1 MRKGAATP
9 LPMTGL
15 PANRTLLPAI
25 AAGFLIF
32 SITLAAADILSF
44 PSSRTDL
51 SPEELKRVHDV
62 VSPTGN
68 FLKAEPY
75 EAMQGGALTAIDKVN
90 RDIFS
95 KPSASLNQEQGQDFH
110 LGNALFR
117 KLWVSAP
124 SSTQASDGL
133 GPLFNARSC
142 QSCHVRDGR
151 GHPPEEAGAAAKS
164 TVEGAK
170 DAAGAVARIPNVRTV
185 SGHEKC
191 QVAPNGAPDCVA
203 AANAICKT
211 KGFDSGRSLDMTT
224 AEICPP
230 KVWMAGRSTGPECRI
245 ETFVSRA
252 VCQ

>member
-1 MRKGAATP
+1 MGTRQALKFRRAGPAGQRVLGRSFAAVFILTSALAFAQDAAP
-9 LPMTGL
+9 PGDKPQEDTGFFATVGRWFSQQS
-15 PANRTLLPAI
+15 ANVNSTFKDARQKVE
-25 AAGFLIF
+25 GF
-32 SITLAAADILSF
+32 
-44 PSSRTDL
+44 
-51 SPEELKRVHDV
+51 
-62 VSPTGN
+62 
-68 FLKAEPY
+68 
-75 EAMQGGALTAIDKVN
+75 
-90 RDIFS
+90 
-95 KPSASLNQEQGQDFH
+95 GQ
-110 LGNALFR
+110 
-117 KLWVSAP
+117 
-124 SSTQASDGL
+124 
-133 GPLFNARSC
+133 
-142 QSCHVRDGR
+142 
-151 GHPPEEAGAAAKS
+151 EAGAAAKS

-211 KGFDSGRSLDMTT
+211 KGLDSGRSLDMTT

>member
-1 MRKGAATP
+1 MRWH
-9 LPMTGL
+9 
-15 PANRTLLPAI
+15 AI
-25 AAGFLIF
+25 WLFM
-32 SITLAAADILSF
+32 ST
-44 PSSRTDL
+44 
-51 SPEELKRVHDV
+51 KRVLAFRRN
-62 VSPTGN
+62 SLARPSALAGT
-68 FLKAEPY
+68 FA
-75 EAMQGGALTAIDKVN
+75 GALLLASALAFAQDATSSDEKRDEGFFASVGRWFSQQSANVNSTFKDARQKV
-90 RDIFS
+90 
-95 KPSASLNQEQGQDFH
+95 E
-110 LGNALFR
+110 
-117 KLWVSAP
+117 
-124 SSTQASDGL
+124 GL
-133 GPLFNARSC
+133 G
-142 QSCHVRDGR
+142 Q
-151 GHPPEEAGAAAKS
+151 EAGAAAKS

-230 KVWMAGRSTGPECRI
+230 KVWMAGRSTGPECRT

>member
-1 MRKGAATP
+1 MGTKQTLRFCRTSPFVWLFASALVLMSALAFAQDAAPPTEP
-9 LPMTGL
+9 RQDDTGFFAAVGRWFSQQS
-15 PANRTLLPAI
+15 ANVNSTFKDARQKVE
-25 AAGFLIF
+25 GF
-32 SITLAAADILSF
+32 
-44 PSSRTDL
+44 
-51 SPEELKRVHDV
+51 
-62 VSPTGN
+62 
-68 FLKAEPY
+68 
-75 EAMQGGALTAIDKVN
+75 
-90 RDIFS
+90 
-95 KPSASLNQEQGQDFH
+95 GQ
-110 LGNALFR
+110 
-117 KLWVSAP
+117 
-124 SSTQASDGL
+124 
-133 GPLFNARSC
+133 
-142 QSCHVRDGR
+142 
-151 GHPPEEAGAAAKS
+151 EAGAAAKS

-230 KVWMAGRSTGPECRI
+230 KVWMAGRSTGPECRM

>member
-1 MRKGAATP
+1 MGTKQALKFRR
-9 LPMTGL
+9 TGL
-15 PANRTLLPAI
+15 ADQSALGWLFAAILVLTSALAFAQDAAPPADKPQEDT
-25 AAGFLIF
+25 GFFATVGRWF
-32 SITLAAADILSF
+32 SQQSANVNSTFKDA
-44 PSSRTDL
+44 R
-51 SPEELKRVHDV
+51 
-62 VSPTGN
+62 
-68 FLKAEPY
+68 
-75 EAMQGGALTAIDKVN
+75 QKVEG
-90 RDIFS
+90 F
-95 KPSASLNQEQGQDFH
+95 GQD
-110 LGNALFR
+110 
-117 KLWVSAP
+117 
-124 SSTQASDGL
+124 
-133 GPLFNARSC
+133 
-142 QSCHVRDGR
+142 
-151 GHPPEEAGAAAKS
+151 AGAAAKS

-230 KVWMAGRSTGPECRI
+230 KVWMAGRSTGPECRT

>member
-1 MRKGAATP
+1 MGTRQALKFRQAGPAGQRVLGRSFAAVFILTSALAFAQDAAP
-9 LPMTGL
+9 PGDKPQEDTGFFATVGRWFSQQS
-15 PANRTLLPAI
+15 ANVNSTFKDARQKVE
-25 AAGFLIF
+25 GF
-32 SITLAAADILSF
+32 
-44 PSSRTDL
+44 
-51 SPEELKRVHDV
+51 
-62 VSPTGN
+62 
-68 FLKAEPY
+68 
-75 EAMQGGALTAIDKVN
+75 
-90 RDIFS
+90 
-95 KPSASLNQEQGQDFH
+95 GQ
-110 LGNALFR
+110 
-117 KLWVSAP
+117 
-124 SSTQASDGL
+124 
-133 GPLFNARSC
+133 
-142 QSCHVRDGR
+142 
-151 GHPPEEAGAAAKS
+151 EAGAAAKS

-170 DAAGAVARIPNVRTV
+170 DAAGAVARIPNVRTM

>member
-1 MRKGAATP
+1 MGTERTLKFCR
-9 LPMTGL
+9 TGL
-15 PANRTLLPAI
+15 TGLRSLGCPLAIVLL
-25 AAGFLIF
+25 
-32 SITLAAADILSF
+32 
-44 PSSRTDL
+44 
-51 SPEELKRVHDV
+51 
-62 VSPTGN
+62 
-68 FLKAEPY
+68 
-75 EAMQGGALTAIDKVN
+75 LT
-90 RDIFS
+90 
-95 KPSASLNQEQGQDFH
+95 SASAFAQD
-110 LGNALFR
+110 A
-117 KLWVSAP
+117 AP
-124 SSTQASDGL
+124 SSEQPKEESGFFTAVGRWFSQQSANVNSTFKDARQKVEGL
-133 GPLFNARSC
+133 G
-142 QSCHVRDGR
+142 QD
-151 GHPPEEAGAAAKS
+151 AGAAAKS

-191 QVAPNGAPDCVA
+191 QLAPNGAPDCVA